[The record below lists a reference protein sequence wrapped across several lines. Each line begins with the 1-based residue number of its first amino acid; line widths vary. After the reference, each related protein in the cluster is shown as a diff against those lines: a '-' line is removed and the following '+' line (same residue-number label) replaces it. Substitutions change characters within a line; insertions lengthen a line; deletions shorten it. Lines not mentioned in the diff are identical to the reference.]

1 MNGAIFWELKRCSET
16 LLSKMGALLMKNK
29 QSGHLLLDLLKAE
42 IKKALIRVEKIAR
55 RSEARLIVQTKDPQ
69 KAVI

>member
-42 IKKALIRVEKIAR
+42 IKKALIRVEK
-55 RSEARLIVQTKDPQ
+55 
-69 KAVI
+69 